1 MTKFYHSLS
10 FRVFLIIVLITASV
24 LAAYIYY
31 LHVQEQHIFM
41 TYITACAKRFSN
53 VIKKATRHGM
63 LLNRRQDV
71 FEIIQNIG
79 QQPGVEG
86 IRVFNKRG
94 EIVYSTDPSEV
105 GKRVDMKAESC
116 VDCHR
121 GPEPIRNA
129 SMDEQPR
136 IFRAPD
142 GHRVLGMASSIR
154 NEPACYNAACH
165 AHSPNQ
171 KLLGVLDI
179 RMDLSQMDQLQ
190 AAHARQATLAGL
202 IAALL
207 SALAG
212 GLLVRLLIHN
222 PVHPLAQGT
231 EEIARGNLGYTI
243 SLRRKD
249 ELGAL
254 AARFNKMSQDLKR
267 ATDEIRRWSE
277 TLEQRVQEK
286 TEELEK
292 AQAQILQAE
301 RMASLGKM
309 AATVAHELN
318 NPMSGILGLAKVL
331 EKRIRKLPIQDEQ
344 KESLIEDLRVIQS
357 EAKRLGNIVQNLL
370 VFARGGKEE
379 LSEVDLNQAIEKAL
393 VLVSHHLELKG
404 VRLET
409 QLCPKGCWV
418 IGNEDQLKQ
427 VFMALLVNA
436 VEAMP
441 NGGVLSVR
449 THTLE
454 EEGKVQIEVSDTG
467 VGIPPDALPHIFEP
481 FFTTKS
487 NGGGLG
493 LGLAVVYGIV
503 QKHRG
508 EIRVKS
514 EVGKGTTF
522 VVELPFARRGNQ
534 QTAEAT
540 PRQSNTV

>member
-1 MTKFYHSLS
+1 MTRFYHSLS
-10 FRVFLIIVLITASV
+10 FRVFLLIILITFSV

-31 LHVQEQHIFM
+31 LHVEEQRIFM
-41 TYITACAKRFSN
+41 TYVTSSAQRFSN

-63 LLNRRQDV
+63 LLNRREDV

-86 IRVFNKRG
+86 IRVFNKQG
-94 EIVYSTDPSEV
+94 EIVYSTDPEEV
-105 GKRVDMKAESC
+105 GRRVDMKAESC

-121 GPEPIRNA
+121 GPEPIKNA
-129 SMDEQPR
+129 TMDEQPR

-142 GHRVLGMASSIR
+142 GRRILGMASSIR

-165 AHSPNQ
+165 AHSPKQ
-171 KLLGVLDI
+171 KLLGVLDV
-179 RMDLSQMDQLQ
+179 RMDLSQMDAIQS
-190 AAHARQATLAGL
+190 AHTRQAVLAGL

-207 SALAG
+207 SAIAG
-212 GLLVRLLIHN
+212 GLLVRFLIHN
-222 PVHPLAQGT
+222 PIHALARGT
-231 EEIARGNLGYTI
+231 EEIASGNLGYTI
-243 SLRRKD
+243 SLNRKD

-254 AARFNKMSQDLKR
+254 AARFNKMSHDLKR

-331 EKRIRKLPIQDEQ
+331 EKRVRKLPLDDEIR
-344 KESLIEDLRVIQS
+344 ESLIEDLKVIQS

-379 LSEVDLNQAIEKAL
+379 LGEVELNQAIEKAL

-418 IGNEDQLKQ
+418 VGNEDQLKQ

-441 NGGVLSVR
+441 NGGTLSVR
-449 THTLE
+449 TQTLE
-454 EEGKVQIEVSDTG
+454 DEGKIRIEITDTG

-493 LGLAVVYGIV
+493 LGLAVAYGII

-508 EIRVKS
+508 DIRVRS

-522 VVELPFARRGNQ
+522 IIELPTTRGKDESKATQ
-534 QTAEAT
+534 QASRT
-540 PRQSNTV
+540 QTV